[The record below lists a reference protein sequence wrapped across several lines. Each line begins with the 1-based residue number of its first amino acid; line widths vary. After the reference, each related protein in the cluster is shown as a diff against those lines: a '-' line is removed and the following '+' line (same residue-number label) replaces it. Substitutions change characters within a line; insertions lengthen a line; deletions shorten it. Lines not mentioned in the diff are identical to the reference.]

1 MKSKSVISAGVAPV
15 LPKSVIP
22 AKEIAYYGK
31 NQAGVYVLGSTE
43 LGWFKI
49 GQSQDLLSRLGGYR
63 SYPFLIDAVYAWSV
77 EGARCREVEKAL
89 HALVENK
96 RIRANH
102 TYSEWFK
109 LDILDIHVLRET
121 MHDYAYFVNS
131 SPFGII
137 G

>member
-1 MKSKSVISAGVAPV
+1 MARTKRACMC
-15 LPKSVIP
+15 
-22 AKEIAYYGK
+22 
-31 NQAGVYVLGSTE
+31 LGQQE

-77 EGARCREVEKAL
+77 EDARCREVEKAL